1 MPVQL
6 RLSRLM
12 LAAFAL
18 FAIAGPASALNV
30 TKMPVPGVTLTQEIN
45 TDPGAPQILN
55 VLSIDMANPSVAV
68 KTALGCDDVCNAN
81 AGKGRETVSSI
92 VGRKKAFAGVNAD
105 YFPFTGD
112 PLGLC
117 IVDGELVSEPA
128 RGRVAFGVTRARKV
142 VFDNPRMDAVLTL
155 ANGVSR
161 QIDGINRLR
170 EANQV
175 IVYTGTFG
183 PSTTN
188 KYKGTDVICATS
200 DLPLQA
206 GRLIKLKVTEVRDNT
221 TDLPLPKDGVV
232 ISASGPAAF
241 FLKVNLKP
249 DDELTVR
256 CDIKSDSGVDWTQVT
271 QAVGG
276 GPWLVKNGA
285 EFVDADAEGFAPAFS
300 TTTHPRTAVGITADN
315 KLLLV
320 TRDGRQVF
328 SQGIS
333 LKDLAAAMIRLGAVN
348 AINLDGGGS
357 SEMSIKGMV
366 VNSPSDGVERL
377 IADALIVTT
386 EPYKLDELPKL
397 KITGIEGD
405 TIAAG
410 QSAKFGL
417 VWGEDQQVLTE
428 DQLSKVIWG
437 VTGSIGFVN
446 QGGFFIPTS
455 IRKGSVRA
463 IYGGQTASLDLT
475 VVSGAPA
482 VLNATATPDS
492 INPLRQVI
500 DATLTDAFGNPV
512 SGKELK
518 FAAVGGK
525 LKADHGSTDAKGRFS
540 TGVVW
545 DKTSTVRTVTV
556 TAGELKTTVNCGS
569 QTAPSA
575 ILSAKLVPDGK
586 NPLRSIVTA
595 TLADASGKPIPGV
608 EVEIAVNS
616 GSPDAA
622 KGVTDSKGEFST
634 SITWKAD
641 SKDRYVTVS
650 SGELTIRIDCK
661 EQ

>member
-1 MPVQL
+1 
-6 RLSRLM
+6 M
-12 LAAFAL
+12 LAAIAL
-18 FAIAGPASALNV
+18 FAIACPASALNI

-45 TDPGAPQILN
+45 TDPGAPQILD
-55 VLSIDMANPSVAV
+55 VLSVDMGNPSVAV
-68 KTALGCDDVCNAN
+68 KAALACDDICNTN
-81 AGKGRETVSSI
+81 PDKGREIVSSI
-92 VGRKKAFAGVNAD
+92 VSRKKAFAGVNAD

-128 RGRVAFGVTRARKV
+128 RGRVAFGITRARKA

-155 ANGVSR
+155 ANGASR
-161 QIDGINRLR
+161 QIDGIDRQR
-170 EANQV
+170 GANQV
-175 IVYTGTFG
+175 IIYTGVFG
-183 PSTTN
+183 PGTTN
-188 KYKGTDVICATS
+188 KYKGTDVICSTS
-200 DLPLQA
+200 DLPLQT
-206 GRLIKLKVTEVRDNT
+206 GRLIKLKVTEVRDNA
-221 TDLPLPKDGVV
+221 TDLPIPKAGVV

-241 FLKVNLKP
+241 FLKENVKP

-256 CDIKSDSGVDWTQVT
+256 CDIKSDSGVDWTQVN

-285 EFVDADAEGFAPAFS
+285 AFVDADAEGFAPAFS

-333 LKDLAAAMIRLGAVN
+333 LKDLAATMIRLGAVN
-348 AINLDGGGS
+348 AMNLDGGGS
-357 SEMSIKGMV
+357 SEMSIEGMV
-366 VNSPSDGVERL
+366 VNSPSDGVERP

-386 EPYKLDELPKL
+386 EPPALDELPNL

-405 TIAAG
+405 KIAAG
-410 QSAKFGL
+410 ESTKLGL
-417 VWGEDQQVLTE
+417 VYGDDKKDLTE
-428 DQLSKVIWG
+428 DQLSKVVWG
-437 VTGSIGFVN
+437 VTGSIGFMN
-446 QGGFFIPTS
+446 QGGYFIPTS
-455 IRKGSVRA
+455 MRKGSVKA
-463 IYGGQTASLDLT
+463 IYGGQMVSLDLT
-475 VVSGAPA
+475 VVPGSPA
-482 VLNATATPDS
+482 VLNAAATPDGM
-492 INPLRQVI
+492 NPLREVI

-518 FAAVGGK
+518 FASVGGK
-525 LKADHGSTDAKGRFS
+525 LESDHGSTDNKGRFS

-545 DKTSTVRTVTV
+545 DKTSTARAVTV
-556 TAGELKTTVNCGS
+556 TTGDLKTTVNRGY

-575 ILSAKLVPDGK
+575 ILGAKLVGDGN
-586 NPLRSIVTA
+586 NPVRSIVTA
-595 TLADASGKPIPGV
+595 TLTDASGKPIPGV

-622 KGVTDSKGEFST
+622 KGLTNSKGEFST
-634 SITWKAD
+634 GITWKAD

-650 SGELTIRIDCK
+650 SGELTIRLDSK